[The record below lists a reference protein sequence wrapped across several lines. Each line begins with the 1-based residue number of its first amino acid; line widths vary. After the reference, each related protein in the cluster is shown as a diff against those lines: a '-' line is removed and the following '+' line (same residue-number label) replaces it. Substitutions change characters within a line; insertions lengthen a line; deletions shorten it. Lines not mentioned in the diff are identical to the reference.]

1 MIRRLKY
8 VLMML
13 MVTAATAGSLSAAN
27 FVDWKGGFWFTVP
40 EGWDKVDY
48 RLVDRYLSMADTSR
62 DVFDY
67 EAVFAPAS
75 SIFFS
80 EDAYMVVTFDST
92 GPLTQQGVDSVLNQI
107 SESYAEVVDDAPIVQ
122 LMSDLVP
129 GKPVISRAEKAI
141 SVLSR
146 MAYRPDAM
154 KTLWLYMRLNDRGLI
169 SLYFY
174 SPDSTYQ
181 RNKPAFDGV
190 VSTLSFANLKEAA
203 GQEAL
208 TFTDIGGD
216 QVASPEASSDI
227 GETGSSSA
235 RGIAGIRNVILI
247 VVIVVVVI
255 GLIWVFVIMPRMKKK
270 YPPSDGMAG

>member
-13 MVTAATAGSLSAAN
+13 IVMAATASSLSAVN
-27 FVDWKGGFWFTVP
+27 YVDWKGGFWFTLP
-40 EGWDKVDY
+40 DKWEKVDY

-62 DVFDY
+62 EVFDY
-67 EAVFAPAS
+67 EAVFAPTS

-80 EDAYMVVTFDST
+80 EDAYVVVTFDST
-92 GPLTQQGVDSVLNQI
+92 GLLTQREADSVLNEI
-107 SESYAEVVDDAPIVQ
+107 SESYSDVVDDAPIVQ

-141 SVLSR
+141 SVLSQ

-154 KTLWLYMRLNDRGLI
+154 KKLWLYMRLNDRGLI

-181 RNKPAFDGV
+181 RNKPTFDGV

-208 TFTDIGGD
+208 TFTDVGGED
-216 QVASPEASSDI
+216 VPSPQAASDI

-235 RGIAGIRNVILI
+235 RGIAGIRNIILI
-247 VVIVVVVI
+247 VVIVVVII